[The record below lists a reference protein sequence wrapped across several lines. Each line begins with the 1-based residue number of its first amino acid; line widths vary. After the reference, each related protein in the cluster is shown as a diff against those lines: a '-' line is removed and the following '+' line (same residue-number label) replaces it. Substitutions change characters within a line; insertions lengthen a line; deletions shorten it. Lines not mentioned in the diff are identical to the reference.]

1 MSSKK
6 ASEMVGV
13 LGSRCVVGRHV
24 NADEAR
30 QPVGDDG
37 EWPIDHARC
46 VSFVS
51 DTRARTRTRTHT
63 PAVNMVETESHL

>member
-6 ASEMVGV
+6 TSEMVGV
-13 LGSRCVVGRHV
+13 LGSRCVFGRHV

-30 QPVGDDG
+30 QTVGDDG
-37 EWPIDHARC
+37 EWPIDR

-51 DTRARTRTRTHT
+51 DAHARTHT
-63 PAVNMVETESHL
+63 PAVNMVETESHLYTEMENR